1 MQYHNQVTRTPAD
14 HPMDSRNWTILDHAG
29 EKGSVLL
36 IEFRRCPGGRNVDE
50 TVRSLLV
57 EPDDPIAQ
65 RLAIHPPDFRCVFA
79 RRAIKD
85 RSDGQQ
91 PACLPGMLSPPG
103 ELANVLGRVIRPN
116 CKSISHGNPPFAT
129 LNHLPGD
136 LGILLSRLFSALV
149 LVAISACPSVIWRS
163 SSCS

>member
-1 MQYHNQVTRTPAD
+1 MPDDWAGGDRRKGGVSRTQAFAWNCRNQA
-14 HPMDSRNWTILDHAG
+14 LDAKG
-29 EKGSVLL
+29 EAQAAQTA
-36 IEFRRCPGGRNVDE
+36 RRDYR
-50 TVRSLLV
+50 
-57 EPDDPIAQ
+57 EPDDTIAQ

-136 LGILLSRLFSALV
+136 L
-149 LVAISACPSVIWRS
+149 
-163 SSCS
+163 